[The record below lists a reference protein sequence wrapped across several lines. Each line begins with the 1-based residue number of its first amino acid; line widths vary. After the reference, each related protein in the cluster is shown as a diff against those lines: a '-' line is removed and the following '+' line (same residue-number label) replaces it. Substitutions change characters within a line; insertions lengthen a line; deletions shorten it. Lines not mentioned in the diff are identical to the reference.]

1 VEGLESWDCIQINA
15 KRVYNVMN
23 KAEQTKLHA
32 EFACNSKLAREIMMA
47 SVHEYSWV
55 LTGRAEKAKV

>member
-1 VEGLESWDCIQINA
+1 MGLHSSQ
-15 KRVYNVMN
+15 RQ
-23 KAEQTKLHA
+23 AEQTKLHA